1 MAYGKHYIVDVVS
14 VVVTNHNAFFL
25 GDKNMKPNFK
35 HYEQIEKEIEENIIS
50 IIDIPIETY
59 LRIGTRHTAYDC
71 TVDSLYQKEI
81 ESIFNAHGYPTMFVT
96 KLPNDKVKIS
106 FKL

>member
-1 MAYGKHYIVDVVS
+1 MI
-14 VVVTNHNAFFL
+14 
-25 GDKNMKPNFK
+25 PNFE
-35 HYEQIEKEIEENIIS
+35 HYEQIEKDIERNIIS
-50 IIDIPIETY
+50 TIDIPIETY
-59 LRIGTRHTAYDC
+59 LRIGTRYTAYDC

-81 ESIFNAHGYPTMFVT
+81 ESIFNAHGYPTMFIT